1 MMTIEQQLSRLDLNL
16 LVSLSVL
23 IKERNVTRAA
33 NTLYLSQPAMSR
45 TLSRLRELFDD
56 PLFYRESNGLVPTQK
71 ALELQAPLEELL
83 LAMQSLVTK
92 SAFDPAECVQTFV
105 VSVPPLM
112 SRMLSVPL
120 AERFMH
126 DAPNASLIEY
136 PIAKT
141 PTSQLL
147 SRDVDFT
154 IHIEAPSNPIEFPYV
169 SLGQIYPVFYVSE
182 HHPLAKAKNVTLE
195 QCLESRFVDLT
206 LDIRSNYGL
215 QHPVDTYL
223 VKNGMQRDI
232 AFKSGQLL
240 TLVEVMQSSNT
251 ILVATHKLTELEG
264 IGDKIVP
271 IFSLDNVPELMFEL
285 FLIEHKRTVTSPAH
299 QWFKNLVVSVIE
311 DVVCDS

>member
-1 MMTIEQQLSRLDLNL
+1 
-16 LVSLSVL
+16 
-23 IKERNVTRAA
+23 
-33 NTLYLSQPAMSR
+33 
-45 TLSRLRELFDD
+45 
-56 PLFYRESNGLVPTQK
+56 
-71 ALELQAPLEELL
+71 
-83 LAMQSLVTK
+83 
-92 SAFDPAECVQTFV
+92 
-105 VSVPPLM
+105 
-112 SRMLSVPL
+112 MLSVPL

-223 VKNGMQRDI
+223 VK
-232 AFKSGQLL
+232 LY
-240 TLVEVMQSSNT
+240 
-251 ILVATHKLTELEG
+251 KLAR
-264 IGDKIVP
+264 
-271 IFSLDNVPELMFEL
+271 F
-285 FLIEHKRTVTSPAH
+285 HKRIKVSDLEHFDVLPRRVAIGL
-299 QWFKNLVVSVIE
+299 FEVSMKMALVVKATLLRGI
-311 DVVCDS
+311 

>member
-1 MMTIEQQLSRLDLNL
+1 M

-23 IKERNVTRAA
+23 IKEKNVTRAA

-45 TLSRLRELFDD
+45 TLSRLRTLFDD

-71 ALELQAPLEELL
+71 TLELQAPLEELL
-83 LAMQSLVTK
+83 LAMRSLVAK

-105 VSVPPLM
+105 VSIPPLM
-112 SRMLSVPL
+112 SRMLTVPL
-120 AERFMH
+120 AERFMQ

-136 PIAKT
+136 PIANT

-154 IHIEAPSNPIEFPYV
+154 IHIEPPSNPIEFPYV
-169 SLGQIYPVFYVSE
+169 SLGQIYPVFYVSAN
-182 HHPLAKAKNVTLE
+182 HPLAKAQDITLE

-215 QHPVDTYL
+215 QHPVDSYL
-223 VKNGMQRDI
+223 AKNGMQRDI

-240 TLVEVMQSSNT
+240 TLVEVMQSSST
-251 ILVATHKLTELEG
+251 ILVATHKLIELEG
-264 IGDKIVP
+264 VGDKIVP
-271 IFSLDNVPELMFEL
+271 IFSLDKVPELMVEL
-285 FLIEHKRTVTSPAH
+285 FLIEHKRTITSPAH

-311 DVVCDS
+311 DVVCES